1 MKKVTSESEISKET
15 MHKIKRLP
23 TKEQPLNIN
32 KSRKEIGLHPIEN
45 CDDDIIPI
53 KWFDSILIFLN
64 H

>member
-1 MKKVTSESEISKET
+1 MKKVTSKSEISKET

-53 KWFDSILIFLN
+53 K
-64 H
+64 